1 MENEEPMTQTE
12 NERPEAGAASGNTDG
27 RTGGQPGGAAPGME
41 LEERPLEEF
50 SVEELA
56 GFVREAR
63 AQAEEH
69 WNRFLRLKAEM
80 ENFRRRSER
89 ELENAHKYGVEK
101 FAIELLGV
109 RDSLE
114 MGLNAMREASVDID
128 KLREGGELTLKLLGQ
143 VFEKFGIHEI
153 DPGGKRFDPA
163 YHEAVAMQE
172 RADVEPNTVLNV
184 VQKGYTLNG
193 RLIRPA
199 MVIVSK
205 GSAGGAQGGAGAG

>member
-12 NERPEAGAASGNTDG
+12 GERPETGAASGNT
-27 RTGGQPGGAAPGME
+27 GGQPVGTVPGTE

-63 AQAEEH
+63 AQAEER
-69 WNRFLRLKAEM
+69 WNQFLRLKAEM

-89 ELENAHKYGVEK
+89 ELGNAHKYGVEK

-114 MGLNAMREASVDID
+114 RGLSAAREASVDID
-128 KLREGGELTLKLLGQ
+128 KLREGGELTFKLLGQ

-163 YHEAVAMQE
+163 YHEAVALQE

-184 VQKGYTLNG
+184 IQKGYTLNG

-199 MVIVSK
+199 MVVVAK

>member
-1 MENEEPMTQTE
+1 
-12 NERPEAGAASGNTDG
+12 
-27 RTGGQPGGAAPGME
+27 ME

-114 MGLNAMREASVDID
+114 MGL
-128 KLREGGELTLKLLGQ
+128 
-143 VFEKFGIHEI
+143 
-153 DPGGKRFDPA
+153 
-163 YHEAVAMQE
+163 
-172 RADVEPNTVLNV
+172 
-184 VQKGYTLNG
+184 
-193 RLIRPA
+193 
-199 MVIVSK
+199 
-205 GSAGGAQGGAGAG
+205 

>member
-1 MENEEPMTQTE
+1 MTQSGGG
-12 NERPEAGAASGNTDG
+12 RPEAEAASGESSQG
-27 RTGGQPGGAAPGME
+27 AGAATAGGPHGTE
-41 LEERPLEEF
+41 LEERPLEELPAA
-50 SVEELA
+50 ELA
-56 GFVREAR
+56 GLVREERAR
-63 AQAEEH
+63 SEEH
-69 WNRFLRLKAEM
+69 WNQFLRLKAEM

-101 FAIELLGV
+101 FATELLGV

-114 MGLNAMREASVDID
+114 MGLNAASGDVVDVA

-143 VFEKFGIHEI
+143 VFERFGVHAV
-153 DPGGKRFDPA
+153 DPVGERFDPA
-163 YHEAVAMQE
+163 YHEAMAMQE
-172 RADVEPNTVLNV
+172 RADVEPNTILTV

-205 GSAGGAQGGAGAG
+205 APSGAAGTGGAGMG

>member
-12 NERPEAGAASGNTDG
+12 GERPETGAASGNT
-27 RTGGQPGGAAPGME
+27 GGQPVGTVPGTE

-63 AQAEEH
+63 AQAEER

-101 FAIELLGV
+101 FAIELLEV

-114 MGLNAMREASVDID
+114 RGLSAAREASVDVD
-128 KLREGGELTLKLLGQ
+128 KLREGGELTFKLLGQ

-163 YHEAVAMQE
+163 HHEAVALQE

-184 VQKGYTLNG
+184 IQKGYTLNG

-199 MVIVSK
+199 MVVVSK